1 MPTKLLKGL
10 DGQGFRKRSSGK
22 MAPNITLEAACQ
34 GNCSLCYSLYAKRLE
49 NATSTADSEIIPS
62 KPCIRDMI
70 PPKTAVPRALPHL
83 LLSTPAKVVALQ
95 ATAFFPT
102 GFSFKVSF
110 HSIHLTG

>member
-1 MPTKLLKGL
+1 MV
-10 DGQGFRKRSSGK
+10 QGEL
-22 MAPNITLEAACQ
+22 I
-34 GNCSLCYSLYAKRLE
+34 
-49 NATSTADSEIIPS
+49 
-62 KPCIRDMI
+62 
-70 PPKTAVPRALPHL
+70 VPGRVGGALPHL